1 MWVLFHHLCPLV
13 LILKLLFYNTNT
25 ISDFLTNFYRFGEHV
40 LPIHTFLCGCHES
53 EVKISLFFSFYLFHI
68 KETLIVEMLIW
79 CNKIVL
85 FMLLFILGPLNTLY
99 ISFYVRV
106 FTPCYMIS
114 SCKGFA
120 HCWEPNMKLLIYL
133 TFGCIWIVV
142 NLGIITA
149 YITFYIVY
157 LTEWFSHCQVHFKTL
172 LILGCISYIPFFLR
186 NNYEKN

>member
-13 LILKLLFYNTNT
+13 LILKLLLYNT
-25 ISDFLTNFYRFGEHV
+25 IMDFLTNFNRFGEKV
-40 LPIHTFLCGCHES
+40 LPIHTFLCGCNES
-53 EVKISLFFSFYLFHI
+53 EVCYPIASLCHIFFCKISLCFSFYLFHI

-85 FMLLFILGPLNTLY
+85 FMLLFILGPFNTLN
-99 ISFYVRV
+99 ISFYVRA

-142 NLGIITA
+142 NLGIITT
-149 YITFYIVY
+149 YIAFLYY
-157 LTEWFSHCQVHFKTL
+157 LFNRMIQSLSSKF
-172 LILGCISYIPFFLR
+172 
-186 NNYEKN
+186 